1 MHNLAKVLAS
11 SLEPRRKN
19 MMILTFSAS
28 TLFLLHDSKIHAQNP
43 SPGSATPTIAAQS
56 AEQSTSVGIG
66 AGDLLDVKVFD
77 TPELSSKVRVGQSG
91 AIDLPVAGNI
101 DVLGLTP
108 REANSKIEKRLR
120 DSHIMLDPHVYV
132 FVSEYATQGV
142 SVLGE
147 VKNPGTYVMLGSHSL
162 YGALSAAGGVTKDLG
177 PTITLTHRNDPDHP
191 ETIQVGSPNYS
202 QRQQLTGIRAGDV
215 VVVSRAD
222 TVYVLGDVGRS
233 GEYAMRGGKSM
244 SVLNALALAE
254 GLNPT
259 AATSSAV
266 ILRKTGEGL
275 RRIPVNLKNIAKN
288 STDFPLLQPED
299 ILVIPRSGTKAFL
312 DLALPGMTGAVAGSV
327 AAALIVR

>member
-1 MHNLAKVLAS
+1 MHNRVKACTS

-19 MMILTFSAS
+19 IALLTLSAS
-28 TLFLLHDSKIHAQNP
+28 TLFLLHGSKIHAQDP
-43 SPGSATPTIAAQS
+43 LPATATPTIAAQS
-56 AEQSTSVGIG
+56 AEQSASAEIG
-66 AGDLLDVKVFD
+66 AGDLLDVQVFD

-91 AIDLPVAGNI
+91 AIDLPVTGNI

-120 DSHIMLDPHVYV
+120 DSHIMLDPHVSV

-162 YGALSAAGGVTKDLG
+162 NGALSAAGGVTKDFG

-233 GEYAMRGGKSM
+233 GEYPMRGGKSM
-244 SVLNALALAE
+244 SVLDALALAE
-254 GLNPT
+254 GLNRT